1 MPRGA
6 FEDFLSPSAL
16 AIVKKEEFLDLLEKD
31 EEFRYAVAGKLG
43 ILEILKRMDAVERE
57 LKKQRKVLITLVKEV
72 RDLKVT
78 VGSLGRRLGVDYE
91 KAVRALVEDL
101 LKRLGVKEYVVEKF
115 RFEDREGRYGPRGVV
130 YEVDLYVSNG
140 KAFLVEL
147 KSLVEPE
154 DVDRFYLVA
163 DAVERILGRRADGKI
178 IVGVHTAREALE
190 RAEKLGVTLL
200 YATWSNASL

>member
-1 MPRGA
+1 V
-6 FEDFLSPSAL
+6 L
-16 AIVKKEEFLDLLEKD
+16 AIVNKEEFLDLLEKD
-31 EEFRYAVAGKLG
+31 KEFRYAVAGKLG
-43 ILEILKRMDAVERE
+43 ILELLRRMDAVERE
-57 LKKQRKVLITLVKEV
+57 LKRQRKVLITLVKEV
-72 RDLKVT
+72 RDLKVA

-130 YEVDLYVSNG
+130 YEVDLYVSNSR
-140 KAFLVEL
+140 AFLVEL

-178 IVGVHTAREALE
+178 IVGVHAAREALE

-200 YATWSNASL
+200 YGDLV